1 MSEISRK
8 TLFALPRISSSPY
21 LQVNIFKSIIRRKY
35 INLYISICLLLFT
48 LSKISVK
55 GRKPGIT
62 LVLVRTNDLTSKVK
76 AIIKV
81 RKSAITVEEMDR
93 KDEIKLNFQEL

>member
-1 MSEISRK
+1 MKRNLK
-8 TLFALPRISSSPY
+8 Y
-21 LQVNIFKSIIRRKY
+21 LRLKNIFTTIHRQNKLSIIRRKY